1 MSFWA
6 LVQVFVNLVLF
17 AAVAFLWLKLH
28 RPAKDDPRL
37 SKGLQ
42 LLQSKIS
49 VLEDLSDR
57 TELQVTQLTALIEE
71 KCRALQSQILTADRQ
86 MQKSLEVT
94 KMFQDKVPHQEM
106 VDRQNMIKY
115 VRAAKMANLGIE
127 IDQIAAQIDMSRGEL
142 EMIAKLNRERLQ
154 FSEEQLPEWAKE
166 AIADLAQTK
175 PLVSPVSE
183 DRVQQSLSS
192 LGNQFRR
199 AFETEAILPASNQP
213 LQNGAVPPAGQTAGA
228 GAVPPAM
235 ALKTAQPTG
244 QPMAQ
249 PAAIAKPT
257 PVQARDTAVRKA
269 VFPRIEINKNL
280 G

>member
-6 LVQVFVNLVLF
+6 LVQLFVNLVLF

-71 KCRALQSQILTADRQ
+71 KCKALQTQILTADRQ
-86 MQKSLEVT
+86 MQKSIEAT

-106 VDRQNMIKY
+106 VDRQNMVKY
-115 VRAAKMANLGIE
+115 VRAAKMANLGASV
-127 IDQIAAQIDMSRGEL
+127 DQIASQIDMSRGEL
-142 EMIAKLNRERLQ
+142 EMIAKLNSERLQ
-154 FSEEQLPEWAKE
+154 FSEEQLPDWAKA
-166 AIADLAQTK
+166 AIADLAQAK
-175 PLVSPVSE
+175 PAAAPLAE
-183 DRVQQSLSS
+183 ERVQQSLSS
-192 LGNQFRR
+192 LGNQFRK
-199 AFETEAILPASNQP
+199 AFEVTEMPVTIPTPAPQQAAPNP
-213 LQNGAVPPAGQTAGA
+213 IPTPA
-228 GAVPPAM
+228 PAR
-235 ALKTAQPTG
+235 
-244 QPMAQ
+244 
-249 PAAIAKPT
+249 AKPLET
-257 PVQARDTAVRKA
+257 RDTAVKKA
-269 VFPRIEINKNL
+269 VFPRIEIHKNL

>member
-115 VRAAKMANLGIE
+115 VRAAKMANLGYPV
-127 IDQIAAQIDMSRGEL
+127 DAIAAQVDMSRGEL
-142 EMIAKLNRERLQ
+142 EMIAKLNAERLQ

-166 AIADLAQTK
+166 GIADLALAK
-175 PLVSPVSE
+175 PVAQPVAN

-192 LGNQFRR
+192 LGNQFRK
-199 AFETEAILPASNQP
+199 AFETTAPTAPIIEEQP
-213 LQNGAVPPAGQTAGA
+213 VPISP
-228 GAVPPAM
+228 VV
-235 ALKTAQPTG
+235 
-244 QPMAQ
+244 AQ
-249 PAAIAKPT
+249 PAPT
-257 PVQARDTAVRKA
+257 MPVPSQPQQPVRATPLQTRDTSVKKA

>member
-71 KCRALQSQILTADRQ
+71 KCRALQTQILTADRQ

-106 VDRQNMIKY
+106 VDRQNTIKY
-115 VRAAKMANLGIE
+115 VRAAKMANLGYPVE
-127 IDQIAAQIDMSRGEL
+127 QIAAQIDMSRGEL
-142 EMIAKLNRERLQ
+142 EMIAKLNAERLQ
-154 FSEEQLPEWAKE
+154 FSEEQLPEWAKDG
-166 AIADLAQTK
+166 IADLAQSK
-175 PLVSPVSE
+175 PAAPATQQ

-192 LGNQFRR
+192 LGNQFRK
-199 AFETEAILPASNQP
+199 AFEMTTPATPIIEEQATP
-213 LQNGAVPPAGQTAGA
+213 LSPVPQVA
-228 GAVPPAM
+228 
-235 ALKTAQPTG
+235 PTTVT
-244 QPMAQ
+244 AQ
-249 PAAIAKPT
+249 PAAVQTAPAKAT
-257 PVQARDTAVRKA
+257 PLQTRDTSVKKA

>member
-115 VRAAKMANLGIE
+115 VRAAKMANLGYPVDAIST
-127 IDQIAAQIDMSRGEL
+127 QVDMSRGEL
-142 EMIAKLNRERLQ
+142 EMIAKLNAERLQ

-166 AIADLAQTK
+166 GIADLAQTK
-175 PLVSPVSE
+175 PTVQPATE

-192 LGNQFRR
+192 LGNQFRK
-199 AFETEAILPASNQP
+199 AFETTTPTAPMFEEQPAPISPVTSRATPVAAATTQTVTAQTATATPPQQQPARATP
-213 LQNGAVPPAGQTAGA
+213 LQT
-228 GAVPPAM
+228 
-235 ALKTAQPTG
+235 
-244 QPMAQ
+244 
-249 PAAIAKPT
+249 
-257 PVQARDTAVRKA
+257 RDTSVKKA